1 MSEVEKRGR
10 GRPKGSLNLKTIAKT
25 IAKQKQMHDA
35 TTDVTFNEVSFEPW
49 EHEEKQ
55 EPEETEETEKAE
67 EEAQVAEEAVEEE
80 AVEEEAIA
88 EEAVEEEKPKPKR
101 RKKVVKEDTPPPTP
115 VRVNKRKPRA
125 TAIPRAP
132 DPPLTY
138 LQGLQKGLSAAK
150 ATQTAEKI
158 QRYDAYFSHL

>member
-1 MSEVEKRGR
+1 MSEKRGR
-10 GRPKGSLNLKTIAKT
+10 GRPKGSLNVKT

-49 EHEEKQ
+49 EHEDKQ
-55 EPEETEETEKAE
+55 EPEETE

-80 AVEEEAIA
+80 AEVAEEAVE

-138 LQGLQKGLSAAK
+138 LQVLQKGLSAAK
-150 ATQTAEKI
+150 ATQTADKI